1 MIIKKNV
8 VLYFICQRMNKLIIS
23 LALLILVSSCKN
35 NTFYSPKKVH
45 GKQTIVLPYTIK
57 RDLLILRSEV
67 ASKKGNFI
75 FDTGAK
81 SIVFSS
87 FDSVLQQ
94 TNEKLEAINV
104 TDINNNSQQTLIKKY
119 PLTLGNVTLNKH
131 IFCIINKPP
140 FLSVNCSEKD
150 SLHGFIGNDVL
161 NQGVF
166 SFSHKDSILTIYSK
180 IKHVKDIKSYEKIP
194 LIINKSGYM
203 YVQING
209 EYYLIDTGLSNSF
222 INSND
227 STLISNT
234 SSIDTI
240 STIVSGAF
248 SDSVYAF
255 VNQERSIAWGNENFA
270 VRYFY
275 SPSFSN
281 GVGLNWL
288 LKYDVIFDVKEKYM
302 YVKNNNEFFN
312 STIKNQV
319 IVRFYKGAMKIVK
332 LHGNHRTL
340 HIGDKVLEIN
350 GVSTESIKSD
360 CDWVDFK
367 NANNLTNINQICIDK
382 NGEKV
387 YIEL

>member
-1 MIIKKNV
+1 
-8 VLYFICQRMNKLIIS
+8 MNKLIIS
-23 LALLILVSSCKN
+23 LTLLIVVSSCKY

-57 RDLLILRSEV
+57 RDLLILRGEV

-81 SIVFSS
+81 SIVFSC
-87 FDSVLQQ
+87 FDSILQQ
-94 TNEKLEAINV
+94 TNKKLEAISAS
-104 TDINNNSQQTLIKKY
+104 DINNLSIQIHKKKY

-131 IFCIINKPP
+131 IFCVINQPH

-166 SFSHKDSILTIYSK
+166 SFSHKDSVLTIYSK
-180 IKHVKDIKSYEKIP
+180 IKHVKEIKSYEKIP
-194 LIINKSGYM
+194 LIVNKSGYM
-203 YVQING
+203 YVKIDE

-234 SSIDTI
+234 SSLDTV

-255 VNQERSIAWGNENFA
+255 VNQEKSIAWGNENFD
-270 VRYFY
+270 VRFFY
-275 SPSFSN
+275 SPNFSN
-281 GVGLNWL
+281 GIGLNWL
-288 LKYDVIFDVKEKYM
+288 LKYDVIFDVKEKFM
-302 YVKNNNEFFN
+302 YLRNNHDFFN

-319 IVRFYKGAMKIVK
+319 IVKYYKGSMKIVK
-332 LHGNHRTL
+332 LHGNHPTL
-340 HIGDKVLEIN
+340 RIGDKVLEIN
-350 GVSTESIKSD
+350 GVSTESIKSE
-360 CDWVDFK
+360 CDWYDFK

-387 YIEL
+387 CVEL